1 MTAIISKPEQKRL
14 DSCDMARPKWAEFH
28 EQRGTCGCDAF
39 KIDELAPNDAVR
51 VENARQNGQAQGNT
65 KLLGKYRFT
74 IVYVQSPH
82 VGAITNPSQ
91 KDSMQLQP
99 VPMFLWIDR
108 IKRQNIL

>member
-65 KLLGKYRFT
+65 KLLGKYRFQ
-74 IVYVQSPH
+74 V
-82 VGAITNPSQ
+82 VGP
-91 KDSMQLQP
+91 L
-99 VPMFLWIDR
+99 R
-108 IKRQNIL
+108 ILVR

>member
-51 VENARQNGQAQGNT
+51 VENARQNGQAQGKT
-65 KLLGKYRFT
+65 KLLGKYRYKQRPILKKALT
-74 IVYVQSPH
+74 DH
-82 VGAITNPSQ
+82 RQ
-91 KDSMQLQP
+91 KREPDQ
-99 VPMFLWIDR
+99 
-108 IKRQNIL
+108 IKDAA

>member
-1 MTAIISKPEQKRL
+1 MTAILSKPEQKRL

-65 KLLGKYRFT
+65 KLLGKYRLNQT
-74 IVYVQSPH
+74 HI
-82 VGAITNPSQ
+82 SQ
-91 KDSMQLQP
+91 
-99 VPMFLWIDR
+99 VTG
-108 IKRQNIL
+108 

>member
-65 KLLGKYRFT
+65 KLLGKYRFKMT
-74 IVYVQSPH
+74 H
-82 VGAITNPSQ
+82 VCSCHSHPSAKCAPGRVSQ
-91 KDSMQLQP
+91 
-99 VPMFLWIDR
+99 
-108 IKRQNIL
+108 ILTVKQ

>member
-65 KLLGKYRFT
+65 KLLGKYRLR
-74 IVYVQSPH
+74 I
-82 VGAITNPSQ
+82 
-91 KDSMQLQP
+91 QLHQEAESCA
-99 VPMFLWIDR
+99 
-108 IKRQNIL
+108 KR

>member
-65 KLLGKYRFT
+65 KLLGKYRFRWWH
-74 IVYVQSPH
+74 S
-82 VGAITNPSQ
+82 
-91 KDSMQLQP
+91 L
-99 VPMFLWIDR
+99 
-108 IKRQNIL
+108 ILKNSGWNMKLKGDPIA

>member
-65 KLLGKYRFT
+65 KLLGKYRLNWRNSLFA
-74 IVYVQSPH
+74 VRQMRPP
-82 VGAITNPSQ
+82 AIP
-91 KDSMQLQP
+91 
-99 VPMFLWIDR
+99 FLGKVMDGSF
-108 IKRQNIL
+108 

>member
-65 KLLGKYRFT
+65 KLLGKYRLKYHAPKSGRFLRLVAGIFET
-74 IVYVQSPH
+74 SS
-82 VGAITNPSQ
+82 AIT
-91 KDSMQLQP
+91 D
-99 VPMFLWIDR
+99 
-108 IKRQNIL
+108 